1 MQPILIVAHGQP
13 SNPAPAAAELAA
25 LAAKVSALLPNRR
38 ILSATLAEPEAL
50 RRAVEILGPK
60 GLAFPLFMAGGWF
73 TRINLPAK
81 LLAAGGKDWQVL
93 EPLGCNAALH
103 DLAVEVLEVAGAGQ
117 GAEVLLAA
125 HGSFKSSV
133 PSDIAQHLAEI
144 IRSRLGANVTVG
156 FIDQS
161 PQLRDVGGMDA
172 TALCLPFF
180 AATGDHVNEDIPS
193 ALTAAGFQGR
203 LLPAL
208 GNNPKIP
215 AVIAAALQDQ
225 TPVCTQNCR
234 FQRQA

>member
-13 SNPAPAAAELAA
+13 NNPAPAAAELAN
-25 LAAKVSALLPNRR
+25 LAAKVSAMLPNRR
-38 ILSATLAEPEAL
+38 IASATLAEPEAL
-50 RRAVEILGPK
+50 AKAIATLGPS
-60 GLAFPLFMAGGWF
+60 GVVFPLFMAGGWF

-81 LLAAGGKDWQVL
+81 LKAAGGTDWQVL

-103 DLAVEVLEVAGAGQ
+103 DLAVEVLKDAGAAQ
-117 GAEVLLAA
+117 GAQVLLAA

-144 IRSRLGANVTVG
+144 IRSKLGANVTVG

-161 PQLRDVGGMDA
+161 PQLRDVGGLDA

-180 AATGDHVNEDIPS
+180 AATGDHVNEDIPA

-203 LLPAL
+203 VLPAL
-208 GNNPKIP
+208 GNHPKIP

-225 TPVCTQNCR
+225 TPVCSQNCR
-234 FQRQA
+234 FQR

>member
-1 MQPILIVAHGQP
+1 MQPIIIVAHGQP
-13 SNPAPAAAELAA
+13 NKPAPAAAELAN
-25 LAAKVSALLPNRR
+25 LAAKVSAKLPNRR

-50 RRAVEILGPK
+50 AKAIGTLGPS
-60 GLAFPLFMAGGWF
+60 GVVFPLFMAGGWF

-81 LLAAGGKDWQVL
+81 LKAAGGTDWQVL

-103 DLAVEVLEVAGAGQ
+103 DLAVEILKDAGAAPGSQ
-117 GAEVLLAA
+117 VLLAA

-144 IRSRLGANVTVG
+144 IRLKLGANVTVG

-161 PQLRDVGGMDA
+161 PQLRDVGGLNA

-180 AATGDHVNEDIPS
+180 AATGDHVNEDIPA

-203 LLPAL
+203 VLPAL
-208 GNNPKIP
+208 GNHPKIP

-225 TPVCTQNCR
+225 TPVCSQNCR
-234 FQRQA
+234 FQR